1 MKKYFA
7 YIAFAALVFA
17 VSCNKEINTT
27 VETELITVEINPE
40 VKTSLSGVNTEWTA
54 GDAVSVTVA
63 GKNIGTLTLVDGNTF
78 SGEIEAGHN
87 GDATLNYPAGVT
99 EVPATQAAVA
109 NSFANGAALLEGTT
123 TMDALR
129 AGEGATLSNKTAL
142 LQFSVAQAGDVT
154 FEVGATKYTVT
165 GCQTSKTYYAC
176 IAPASNVNFVAR
188 IGGYLSKAASS
199 NKTFEANEISNLNS
213 LPAPVDSGW
222 RLRGAFDW
230 TNGKVFYKD
239 TQYYVVKNITF
250 SSVTEI
256 KVFGNNSWLRAAANV
271 CLPNTWYKIAGY
283 DGQNTRIMAGTYDIY
298 LDATNKYVCY
308 VSAGEKLNISIPTTT
323 TATVYLNSTNYQ
335 SLWCWNKD
343 KNTENFT
350 GGNWPGI
357 SSTTN
362 VTINGKTYRKWEL
375 KSCNLGVYLNMI
387 FSKNGSEQTGEDGST
402 GLLMG
407 ETMFIK
413 LENNKARFNN
423 AI

>member
-17 VSCNKEINTT
+17 VSCNKEEINTT

-87 GDATLNYPAGVT
+87 GNATLNYPAGVT

-123 TMDALR
+123 TMAALR

-165 GCQTSKTYYAC
+165 GCETGKTYYAC
-176 IAPASNVNFVAR
+176 IAPASNVSLVAR

-199 NKTFEANEISNLNS
+199 NKTFEANEISELSS
-213 LPAPVDSGW
+213 LPAPVKSEWGVVG
-222 RLRGAFDW
+222 L
-230 TNGKVFYKD
+230 NGNWNTDVAMYKD
-239 TQYYVVKNITF
+239 VSGYSVAKNVTIKSTDEFKFRVGNWAKEIAGGLTAPDTKRANNTSSKANITM
-250 SSVTEI
+250 SAE
-256 KVFGNNSWLRAAANV
+256 
-271 CLPNTWYKIAGY
+271 
-283 DGQNTRIMAGTYDIY
+283 GTYDLY
-298 LDATNKYVCY
+298 TDGSNYYVMTPGQLPGSATSPSAITITISSVDKSYKCLHMWGAVSLNCKYNSGSTWT
-308 VSAGEKLNISIPTTT
+308 VSVPADKLN
-323 TATVYLNSTNYQ
+323 
-335 SLWCWNKD
+335 D
-343 KNTENFT
+343 KVRVILTK
-350 GGNWPGI
+350 GNGDNQWSNQTSDSDELCMRNPM
-357 SSTTN
+357 
-362 VTINGKTYRKWEL
+362 EL
-375 KSCNLGVYLNMI
+375 KV
-387 FSKNGSEQTGEDGST
+387 T
-402 GLLMG
+402 
-407 ETMFIK
+407 
-413 LENNKARFNN
+413 NNKATHK
-423 AI
+423 